1 MLFDVKAILQEEQS
15 WYYLIYR
22 WEDKGVHTF
31 PKGICPKVNVIARLE
46 YELAYY
52 DSTVHRFN
60 HYTTRSPPHLIVF
73 SNTWSALYI
82 SISFSY
88 VYYLSFIPFISVTG
102 LVSAQMPFY
111 AGPNYGIG
119 GIGGIGFGYPGGLG
133 AYAHG
138 FEPVTGGIFPYYGAA
153 HSLPWSAPV
162 GGTTHTIS
170 HVAHGTLP
178 HPVGPHVSTTS
189 KTVSV
194 HHPTTHVTV
203 HHPAVTTH
211 VQHPDIGFPA
221 ALTYPY
227 PGLSPFFPQYPTG
240 VLEHHSPVIT
250 ETTVEKSKY
259 HHHQVT
265 PSARISLTLSRHP
278 FLFRPSLPV
287 DLQGYILDRHRAVV
301 CRFYL
306 VVILLLVH
314 VKGSTGVHHLWACL
328 YFSSSVLHVCFV

>member
-1 MLFDVKAILQEEQS
+1 MAAT
-15 WYYLIYR
+15 
-22 WEDKGVHTF
+22 H
-31 PKGICPKVNVIARLE
+31 VIVVAFL
-46 YELAYY
+46 
-52 DSTVHRFN
+52 T
-60 HYTTRSPPHLIVF
+60 
-73 SNTWSALYI
+73 
-82 SISFSY
+82 
-88 VYYLSFIPFISVTG
+88 VTG

-250 ETTVEKSKY
+250 ETTVEKNLAKKNTDQTNTIYTHHSPTHTIVTKSHHVPSGY
-259 HHHQVT
+259 PFNQPGVVSTSHHQTVSHVNPGVGVT
-265 PSARISLTLSRHP
+265 HLPGTFPGTFPATYPGLDYPYHPGSSAFGIQFPYLNAG
-278 FLFRPSLPV
+278 
-287 DLQGYILDRHRAVV
+287 LQGGAV
-301 CRFYL
+301 
-306 VVILLLVH
+306 
-314 VKGSTGVHHLWACL
+314 S
-328 YFSSSVLHVCFV
+328 SSSVHTVHHPGVGFPPLYPGTFGGYHIGTYPFGFSSVTSSSTTTTEKDTKSSSGKSDSSSKN